1 MLSAE
6 KGNAQRLGCL
16 KIWPAPGSGSYSASD
31 PCSYASSDSES
42 GCCCGL
48 ASHSSDSNPGHTSIS
63 SFILKQIR
71 NYLKL
76 KLIQIEYR
84 CVFELILGGHIKYLP
99 SSLKMCYTVDMF
111 KIGLKTYLFNLSQYD
126 LEKLFS

>member
-71 NYLKL
+71 KYLNK
-76 KLIQIEYR
+76 INPDR
-84 CVFELILGGHIKYLP
+84 CVFELILGEHIYYLP
-99 SSLKMCYTVDMF
+99 PSLKMCYTVDMF